1 MMMMM
6 MMALQTPP
14 PPPPPNHRK
23 FQSLVCGEYG
33 YGTGTAYLIA
43 YHFFGSCHIHITIET
58 VLQIIAYLVLHLN
71 DYFLFENCFVLVGF
85 NSRIY
90 FLIDQAD
97 SFSYVIK
104 SIFSAVVCLI
114 RLLW

>member
-1 MMMMM
+1 MFGFTE
-6 MMALQTPP
+6 APP
-14 PPPPPNHRK
+14 PPPPLAQEIPI
-23 FQSLVCGEYG
+23 LLCGEYG
-33 YGTGTAYLIA
+33 YGTGTAYLID

-71 DYFLFENCFVLVGF
+71 DYFLFKNCFVLVGF

-90 FLIDQAD
+90 YLIDQAG

>member
-1 MMMMM
+1 M
-6 MMALQTPP
+6 
-14 PPPPPNHRK
+14 
-23 FQSLVCGEYG
+23 
-33 YGTGTAYLIA
+33 
-43 YHFFGSCHIHITIET
+43 GSCHIHITIET

-71 DYFLFENCFVLVGF
+71 DYFLFENCFALVGF

-114 RLLW
+114 QLLW